1 MPYEGAAPL
10 PKQSQEDKKNFIAEV
25 AAKVFSNK
33 GYLSSSLQDVALAA
47 GMSKAG
53 LYHYFK
59 SKEELLAFILLK
71 NTDSFLHALRAC
83 IAENVQNGMAPKDS
97 FKSLMQT
104 YARHLNQDQDLRLI
118 VLRERH
124 QLSGQY
130 KDELFA
136 KEQELFRTLREELK
150 KVPDVEEDLD
160 LNAIIFLFISM
171 SHWLGYWFKEGLP
184 LGMDEIIDQNIRIIL
199 KGILKE

>member
-1 MPYEGAAPL
+1 M

-25 AAKVFSNK
+25 AAKVFSSK
-33 GYLSSSLQDVALAA
+33 GYLSSSLQDVAVEAK
-47 GMSKAG
+47 MSKAG

-59 SKEELLAFILLK
+59 SKEELLAYVLLK
-71 NTDSFLHALRAC
+71 NTDSFLGALHAR
-83 IAENVQNGMAPKDS
+83 IAENAESGAPPKES
-97 FKSLMQT
+97 FKRLMQT
-104 YARHLNQDQDLRLI
+104 YARRLNQDQDLRLI

-124 QLSGQY
+124 QLSGRC
-130 KDELFA
+130 KEELFA
-136 KEQELFRTLREELK
+136 KEQELFRTLRVELK
-150 KVPDVEEDLD
+150 KVPGVEDDLD